1 MLTLLFYLCLFR
13 FCRVQGKYGILLCQ
27 LHVHYMHMHTHTHS
41 CTHKM
46 YRVQARGTIKQNYTM
61 SNVDTESEHTR

>member
-27 LHVHYMHMHTHTHS
+27 LHVHYMHMHTHTL
-41 CTHKM
+41 M
-46 YRVQARGTIKQNYTM
+46 YSQNVSGASTGDNQTKLHHVKCGYR
-61 SNVDTESEHTR
+61 E